1 MLPFEQVSLFYLN
14 FSYFIIFSDP
24 IVDPEMDVIVE
35 EETKDSEETSNST
48 EADTTD
54 AKNEEGTDDN
64 KSQDVQLKEEDGEKE
79 VVDTK
84 SDSDEEES
92 LFPDTTIQLQHI
104 RGEKW
109 VSKLLYYVIK
119 EHWWQ

>member
-1 MLPFEQVSLFYLN
+1 
-14 FSYFIIFSDP
+14 
-24 IVDPEMDVIVE
+24 MDVIVE
-35 EETKDSEETSNST
+35 EETKDSEETTNGT
-48 EADTTD
+48 EADATN
-54 AKNEEGTDDN
+54 AKKEEGTDDS
-64 KSQDVQLKEEDGEKE
+64 KSQDVQLKEEDGVD

-109 VSKLLYYVIK
+109 VSNQRLFVKRDPCVSPPIITYFSAFAFVEATVSVHLDKWFY
-119 EHWWQ
+119 